1 MYGSKRKLTDKP
13 GSGCLAVYWLVGM
26 SGVASHSSL
35 GDGESFCKAAEY
47 IARQPAR
54 PDGSPTPA
62 TLAGA
67 RQLLSYLVG
76 RSTSQ
81 LNWSNDHFARVAGEA
96 WAPAQDWSGR
106 PLPPDSSL
114 RLVVETQRGSGSAGA
129 PAPQPAEGQE
139 QRDAPA
145 DENENDS
152 ESDSSEE
159 EEEEAAAEV
168 LTVQTIRKRV
178 SLVYRNK
185 NPSKQQEV
193 SKLMKK
199 YRGIS
204 WQFVQNGFPLLVSS
218 ISFS

>member
-1 MYGSKRKLTDKP
+1 
-13 GSGCLAVYWLVGM
+13 M
-26 SGVASHSSL
+26 SGVASRSSL

-129 PAPQPAEGQE
+129 PAPQPAEDQE

-145 DENENDS
+145 DENDS
-152 ESDSSEE
+152 ESDSDSAEE
-159 EEEEAAAEV
+159 EAAEV

-204 WQFVQNGFPLLVSS
+204 LQFVQKGFLFWFPQFPSCEQRTNICRDRLGTHVTE
-218 ISFS
+218 IKE

>member
-1 MYGSKRKLTDKP
+1 
-13 GSGCLAVYWLVGM
+13 M
-26 SGVASHSSL
+26 SGVASRSSL

-114 RLVVETQRGSGSAGA
+114 RLVVETQRGGGSAGV
-129 PAPQPAEGQE
+129 PAPQPAEDQE

-145 DENENDS
+145 DENDS
-152 ESDSSEE
+152 ESDSDSG
-159 EEEEAAAEV
+159 EEEAAAEV

-204 WQFVQNGFPLLVSS
+204 WRQFSRFPSREQRTNICRDSLGTRNGD
-218 ISFS
+218 

>member
-1 MYGSKRKLTDKP
+1 
-13 GSGCLAVYWLVGM
+13 M

-114 RLVVETQRGSGSAGA
+114 RLVVETQRGGGSAGA
-129 PAPQPAEGQE
+129 PAPQPAEDQE

-145 DENENDS
+145 DESDS
-152 ESDSSEE
+152 ESDSDSAEE
-159 EEEEAAAEV
+159 EAAEV

-204 WQFVQNGFPLLVSS
+204 WRQFVQKGFLFWFPQFPSCEPKNEHLPRQARDTRNGD
-218 ISFS
+218 